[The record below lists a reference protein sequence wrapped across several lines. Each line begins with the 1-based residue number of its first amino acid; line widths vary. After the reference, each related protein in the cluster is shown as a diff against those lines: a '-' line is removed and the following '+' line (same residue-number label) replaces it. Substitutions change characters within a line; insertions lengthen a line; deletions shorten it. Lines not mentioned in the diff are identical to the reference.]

1 MFYLYLFRLTFVNN
15 IQWFGFQIFHL
26 AFDSRY
32 LSFFQG
38 KIKERRRSST
48 ENLKTSKTDSISLY
62 GIVGLIVLLPLI
74 WLLAVSL
81 LPISTYATTNDNN
94 TGDFVVSNTTILS
107 PQSNDKAITTQ
118 TILGILK
125 NPSNKSIDNVDVFIQ
140 AFDSNNGL
148 IGFNNSTLS
157 SIIDSLGVR
166 EELLR
171 TLQSPFQISVDTSI
185 DDIFDHYKLMID

>member
-1 MFYLYLFRLTFVNN
+1 MY
-15 IQWFGFQIFHL
+15 
-26 AFDSRY
+26 
-32 LSFFQG
+32 
-38 KIKERRRSST
+38 E
-48 ENLKTSKTDSISLY
+48 
-62 GIVGLIVLLPLI
+62 IVSLIVLLTLI
-74 WLLAVSL
+74 GLSAVSL
-81 LPISTYATTNDNN
+81 LPISTYAMTNDNN

-107 PQSNDKAITTQ
+107 PQNNDKAITTQ

-148 IGFNNSTLS
+148 IGFNNSTLT

>member
-1 MFYLYLFRLTFVNN
+1 M
-15 IQWFGFQIFHL
+15 
-26 AFDSRY
+26 
-32 LSFFQG
+32 
-38 KIKERRRSST
+38 
-48 ENLKTSKTDSISLY
+48 Y
-62 GIVGLIVLLPLI
+62 GIVGLVILLPLI

-81 LPISTYATTNDNN
+81 LPISIFAQTNENN
-94 TGDFVVSNTTILS
+94 TGVFVVSNTTILS
-107 PQSNDKAITTQ
+107 PQNNDKDITTQ

-157 SIIDSLGVR
+157 SIIDSLDVR

-185 DDIFDHYKLMID
+185 DDIFDHYKLIID

>member
-1 MFYLYLFRLTFVNN
+1 M
-15 IQWFGFQIFHL
+15 
-26 AFDSRY
+26 
-32 LSFFQG
+32 
-38 KIKERRRSST
+38 
-48 ENLKTSKTDSISLY
+48 Y
-62 GIVGLIVLLPLI
+62 GIVSLIVLLTLI
-74 WLLAVSL
+74 GLSAVSL

-125 NPSNKSIDNVDVFIQ
+125 NPSNKSIDNVDVFIL

-148 IGFNNSTLS
+148 IGFNNSTLT

-171 TLQSPFQISVDTSI
+171 TLQSPFQISVDTSV

>member
-1 MFYLYLFRLTFVNN
+1 M
-15 IQWFGFQIFHL
+15 
-26 AFDSRY
+26 
-32 LSFFQG
+32 
-38 KIKERRRSST
+38 
-48 ENLKTSKTDSISLY
+48 Y

-74 WLLAVSL
+74 GLFAVSL
-81 LPISTYATTNDNN
+81 LPISTYAITNDNNN

-107 PQSNDKAITTQ
+107 PQNNDKAITTQ

>member
-1 MFYLYLFRLTFVNN
+1 VFYLFRLTFVNN
-15 IQWFGFQIFHL
+15 IQWFGFLIFHL
-26 AFDSRY
+26 ASDSR
-32 LSFFQG
+32 LCFFQG
-38 KIKERRRSST
+38 KIKERHRSST
-48 ENLKTSKTDSISLY
+48 ENIKASKTDSISLY
-62 GIVGLIVLLPLI
+62 GNVGLIVLLPLI
-74 WLLAVSL
+74 WLLAVSF

-107 PQSNDKAITTQ
+107 PQNNDKAITTQ

>member
-1 MFYLYLFRLTFVNN
+1 M
-15 IQWFGFQIFHL
+15 
-26 AFDSRY
+26 
-32 LSFFQG
+32 
-38 KIKERRRSST
+38 
-48 ENLKTSKTDSISLY
+48 Y
-62 GIVGLIVLLPLI
+62 GIGGLIVLLPLI
-74 WLLAVSL
+74 GLLAVSF
-81 LPISTYATTNDNN
+81 LPISTYAITNDNNN

-107 PQSNDKAITTQ
+107 PQNNDKAITTQ

-140 AFDSNNGL
+140 AFDSNDGL

-157 SIIDSLGVR
+157 SIVDSLGVR

-171 TLQSPFQISVDTSI
+171 TLQSPFQISVDTSV

>member
-1 MFYLYLFRLTFVNN
+1 M
-15 IQWFGFQIFHL
+15 
-26 AFDSRY
+26 
-32 LSFFQG
+32 
-38 KIKERRRSST
+38 
-48 ENLKTSKTDSISLY
+48 Y
-62 GIVGLIVLLPLI
+62 GIVGLIVLLPLLG
-74 WLLAVSL
+74 LLAVSL

-107 PQSNDKAITTQ
+107 PQNNDKAITTQ

-171 TLQSPFQISVDTSI
+171 TLQSPFQISVDTSPHKVKI
-185 DDIFDHYKLMID
+185 SWRIAMLPKAELFQQ

>member
-1 MFYLYLFRLTFVNN
+1 
-15 IQWFGFQIFHL
+15 
-26 AFDSRY
+26 
-32 LSFFQG
+32 
-38 KIKERRRSST
+38 
-48 ENLKTSKTDSISLY
+48 LY
-62 GIVGLIVLLPLI
+62 GIVGLVIVLPLI
-74 WLLAVSL
+74 WLGAVSL
-81 LPISTYATTNDNN
+81 LPISIIFAQTNGNN
-94 TGDFVVSNTTILS
+94 TGDFVVSNTTILT
-107 PQSNDKAITTQ
+107 PQNSDKDTTTQ

>member
-1 MFYLYLFRLTFVNN
+1 MKR
-15 IQWFGFQIFHL
+15 IWEQ
-26 AFDSRY
+26 
-32 LSFFQG
+32 
-38 KIKERRRSST
+38 RSST
-48 ENLKTSKTDSISLY
+48 ENLKISKTDSTSLY
-62 GIVGLIVLLPLI
+62 EIVGLVILLPLI

-81 LPISTYATTNDNN
+81 LPISIFVQTNENN

-107 PQSNDKAITTQ
+107 PPNDDKDITTQ
-118 TILGILK
+118 TILGILA

-140 AFDSNNGL
+140 AFDANNGL

-157 SIIDSLGVR
+157 SIIDSLDVR

-171 TLQSPFQISVDTSI
+171 TLQSPYQISVDTSN

>member
-1 MFYLYLFRLTFVNN
+1 MNTEILF
-15 IQWFGFQIFHL
+15 IQ
-26 AFDSRY
+26 Y
-32 LSFFQG
+32 
-38 KIKERRRSST
+38 T
-48 ENLKTSKTDSISLY
+48 ENLKISKTDSISLY
-62 GIVGLIVLLPLI
+62 EIVGLVILLPLI

-81 LPISTYATTNDNN
+81 LPISTYAITNENN

-107 PQSNDKAITTQ
+107 PPNDDKDITTQ
-118 TILGILK
+118 TILGILA

-140 AFDSNNGL
+140 AFDANNGL

-157 SIIDSLGVR
+157 SIIDSLDVR

-171 TLQSPFQISVDTSI
+171 TLQSPFQISVDTSN

>member
-1 MFYLYLFRLTFVNN
+1 
-15 IQWFGFQIFHL
+15 
-26 AFDSRY
+26 
-32 LSFFQG
+32 
-38 KIKERRRSST
+38 
-48 ENLKTSKTDSISLY
+48 LY
-62 GIVGLIVLLPLI
+62 GIVGLIALFPLI
-74 WLLAVSL
+74 GLLAVSL

-107 PQSNDKAITTQ
+107 PQNNDKAITTQ

-125 NPSNKSIDNVDVFIQ
+125 NPSNKSIDDVDVFIQ

-166 EELLR
+166 DELLR

>member
-1 MFYLYLFRLTFVNN
+1 MYR
-15 IQWFGFQIFHL
+15 
-26 AFDSRY
+26 
-32 LSFFQG
+32 
-38 KIKERRRSST
+38 
-48 ENLKTSKTDSISLY
+48 
-62 GIVGLIVLLPLI
+62 IVGLIILLPLI
-74 WLLAVSL
+74 GLLAVSL
-81 LPISTYATTNDNN
+81 LPISTYAITNDNN

-107 PQSNDKAITTQ
+107 PQNNDKAITTQ

-148 IGFNNSTLS
+148 IGFNNSTLT

-166 EELLR
+166 DELLR

>member
-1 MFYLYLFRLTFVNN
+1 MNTEILF
-15 IQWFGFQIFHL
+15 IQ
-26 AFDSRY
+26 Y
-32 LSFFQG
+32 
-38 KIKERRRSST
+38 T
-48 ENLKTSKTDSISLY
+48 ENLKISKTDSISLY
-62 GIVGLIVLLPLI
+62 EIVGLVILLPLI

-81 LPISTYATTNDNN
+81 LPILTYAITNENN

-107 PQSNDKAITTQ
+107 PPNDDKDITTQ
-118 TILGILK
+118 TILGILA

-140 AFDSNNGL
+140 AFDANNGL

-157 SIIDSLGVR
+157 SIIDSLDVR

-171 TLQSPFQISVDTSI
+171 TLQSPFQISVDTSN

>member
-1 MFYLYLFRLTFVNN
+1 M
-15 IQWFGFQIFHL
+15 
-26 AFDSRY
+26 
-32 LSFFQG
+32 
-38 KIKERRRSST
+38 
-48 ENLKTSKTDSISLY
+48 Y

-74 WLLAVSL
+74 GLFAVSL
-81 LPISTYATTNDNN
+81 LPISTYAITNDNNN

-107 PQSNDKAITTQ
+107 PQNNDKAITTQ

-171 TLQSPFQISVDTSI
+171 TLQSPFQISVDTSV